1 MRGGLHKMLVKI
13 AKRLLA
19 IVILLSFVVLFSSAI
34 VINVMHIS
42 DPCHSVKSTES
53 CTVCTMLKQTE
64 QLFRPVAIAFI
75 AAAIIF
81 FAVII
86 INNRSQR
93 DFSASLIEIKA
104 RMNH

>member
-1 MRGGLHKMLVKI
+1 
-13 AKRLLA
+13 
-19 IVILLSFVVLFSSAI
+19 
-34 VINVMHIS
+34 
-42 DPCHSVKSTES
+42 
-53 CTVCTMLKQTE
+53 MLKQTE